1 VPAVLPA
8 PVFFQTRG
16 VQSLALNAASDV
28 YCQMFID
35 CKGLFVMNRYFNHA
49 DLNHVDSR
57 AVCRLALLAIV
68 LVSNWAQAQTC
79 NPNTART
86 APDTR
91 YSAVNDGAEVKD
103 SVTRLI
109 WQRCSLGQRWNG
121 KTCLGTAAA
130 HSWAK
135 AQEAAGVV
143 AAGVSEGE
151 ATSAT
156 APGAVA
162 STSPSP
168 SPSPSPSTP
177 TTSTPASA
185 PPKSSTPSWRLPTH
199 KELYTLVEKACRNP
213 AINTV
218 WFPATRDNFHWSA
231 SPLSDD
237 DSFAWGVDFSDGR
250 GGYDAKVGAYSVR
263 LVRAEQQ

>member
-1 VPAVLPA
+1 MV
-8 PVFFQTRG
+8 
-16 VQSLALNAASDV
+16 
-28 YCQMFID
+28 
-35 CKGLFVMNRYFNHA
+35 CKGLFVKNACFKFASNPLLYIATM
-49 DLNHVDSR
+49 
-57 AVCRLALLAIV
+57 LACAM
-68 LVSNWAQAQTC
+68 VSDYAHAQTC

-91 YSAVNDGAEVKD
+91 YSAINDGAEVKD
-103 SVTRLI
+103 IVTRLI

-143 AAGVSEGE
+143 AASVSEVSEGGAPSPFTTT
-151 ATSAT
+151 ATNA
-156 APGAVA
+156 AALA
-162 STSPSP
+162 STPDSALPS
-168 SPSPSPSTP
+168 S
-177 TTSTPASA
+177 SA
-185 PPKSSTPSWRLPTH
+185 PSWRLPTH

-218 WFPATRDNFHWSA
+218 WFPATRANFHWSA

-250 GGYDAKVGAYSVR
+250 GGYDAKVGTYSVR

>member
-1 VPAVLPA
+1 
-8 PVFFQTRG
+8 
-16 VQSLALNAASDV
+16 
-28 YCQMFID
+28 
-35 CKGLFVMNRYFNHA
+35 MNRYFNHA
-49 DLNHVDSR
+49 NLNHADRR
-57 AVCRLALLAIV
+57 AGCRLTLLAIV
-68 LVSNWAQAQTC
+68 FISGWAQAQTC

-86 APDTR
+86 APDSR
-91 YSAVNDGAEVKD
+91 YSAIHDGAEVKD

-121 KTCLGTAAA
+121 KTCLGAAA
-130 HSWAK
+130 ANSWAK

-143 AAGVSEGE
+143 AAGVGGGG

-156 APGAVA
+156 ASDAA
-162 STSPSP
+162 TATSTS
-168 SPSPSPSTP
+168 
-177 TTSTPASA
+177 TSTPASA
-185 PPKSSTPSWRLPTH
+185 PPISTTPSWRLPTH

-218 WFPATRDNFHWSA
+218 WFPATRANFYWSA

-237 DSFAWGVDFSDGR
+237 DSFAWGVDFSDGN

-263 LVRAEQQ
+263 LVRSPP

>member
-8 PVFFQTRG
+8 SVFFQARG

-35 CKGLFVMNRYFNHA
+35 CKGLFVMNRYFNPA
-49 DLNHVDSR
+49 NLNHVGSR

-68 LVSNWAQAQTC
+68 LVSGWAQAQTC

-86 APDTR
+86 APDSR
-91 YSAVNDGAEVKD
+91 YSAIHDGAEVKD

-143 AAGVSEGE
+143 APSVSEGG
-151 ATSAT
+151 APSAT
-156 APGAVA
+156 APDA
-162 STSPSP
+162 SLA
-168 SPSPSPSTP
+168 
-177 TTSTPASA
+177 STPASA
-185 PPKSSTPSWRLPTH
+185 LANSSTPSWRLPTH

-218 WFPATRDNFHWSA
+218 WFPATRANFHWSA

-237 DSFAWGVDFSDGR
+237 DSFAWGVDFSDGS

-263 LVRAEQQ
+263 LVRAE